1 VQLYRTFWMREL
13 VPMLRGR
20 YDAQRLQVPT
30 KMLHGS
36 ADPVVTREM
45 VERARGHAD
54 ELEIEYVDGVSHFIV
69 DEAPALVTERLLSF
83 MGSPAG

>member
-1 VQLYRTFWMREL
+1 

-20 YDAQRLQVPT
+20 YDGQRLQVPT

-45 VERARGHAD
+45 VERVRMHAD

-83 MGSPAG
+83 MGSSAG